1 MEHEPM
7 ASRYAISMRHGFL
20 RRLIALVLLIAT
32 LPGCLAT
39 SWNEYII
46 KGEPK
51 ETGHFALST
60 SANVY
65 EITRWW
71 AMSYGGKEA
80 LIVPRDILPV
90 GCETARFF
98 LNDSAH
104 ELQIAQPASANWITG
119 DRPPLP
125 DGKYPPCA
133 ILVSYGSFS
142 ELPALEGMAVT
153 SATGLVATSE
163 RRQPHPAAWSL
174 VPVTIVADVY
184 IFIVALV
191 TIPIWAP
198 IGLITENSTAK
209 REREAKEEKKGVLP
223 PPVAACWTSID
234 NVMGKVGP
242 TNPDH
247 SFVAF
252 AWASGLENA
261 YTLTTVDE
269 VFSHDK
275 PVPIDARVTLRQG
288 QVQFRIEDK
297 GSLWTDAD
305 AECGLLAGDVVATN
319 VKLRK

>member
-1 MEHEPM
+1 MV
-7 ASRYAISMRHGFL
+7 SRSAISMQQGYL
-20 RRLIALVLLIAT
+20 RRLTALVLLIAT

-39 SWNEYII
+39 SWNESII
-46 KGEPK
+46 NGEPK

-60 SANVY
+60 SANAY

-71 AMSYGGKEA
+71 ATSYGGKEA
-80 LIVPRDILPV
+80 LIVPRNKLPV

-104 ELQIAQPASANWITG
+104 ELQIAQPAIANWITG
-119 DRPPLP
+119 GRPPLP
-125 DGKYPPCA
+125 DDRYPPCTL
-133 ILVSYGSFS
+133 LVSYGSFS
-142 ELPALEGMAVT
+142 ELPALEGVAIT
-153 SATGLVATSE
+153 SATGLVATGE

-174 VPVTIVADVY
+174 MPVTIVADVY
-184 IFIVALV
+184 IFLVALV

-198 IGLITENSTAK
+198 IGLMMENSTAK
-209 REREAKEEKKGVLP
+209 RELEAKGKKKRVLP
-223 PPVAACWTSID
+223 LPVAACWTSID
-234 NVMGKVGP
+234 NEMGKVEP

-252 AWASGLENA
+252 AWASSSENA
-261 YTLTTVDE
+261 YTLTTADE
-269 VFSHDK
+269 VFSRDK

-288 QVQFRIEDK
+288 QVQYRIENK

-305 AECGLLAGDVVATN
+305 AECGLRAGDVVATN